1 MHKNKNRTFYFIETV
16 DANVNDVI
24 KVGSDFAPVWG
35 NSYPSIVEAL
45 DAIKR
50 RNKSATRIDDVKN
63 GVVVVYEANEPTMD
77 GDTL

>member
-16 DANVNDVI
+16 DSSGNDVI

-35 NSYPSIVEAL
+35 NSYPNIADAL
-45 DAIKR
+45 EAIKR

-63 GVVVVYEANEPTMD
+63 GVIVVYEASQD
-77 GDTL
+77 GDNL